1 MNSDMSSD
9 EHQIIYEQYFVDVED
24 PSTSSVIDEDVDLD
38 VTGETPLESDDKLVD
53 YFIRYC
59 VDLVFSVSVRA

>member
-1 MNSDMSSD
+1 MSSD

-38 VTGETPLESDDKLVD
+38 VTGETPLENDEKFVD
-53 YFIRYC
+53 YFIRC
-59 VDLVFSVSVRA
+59 CADLVFLVSVHA